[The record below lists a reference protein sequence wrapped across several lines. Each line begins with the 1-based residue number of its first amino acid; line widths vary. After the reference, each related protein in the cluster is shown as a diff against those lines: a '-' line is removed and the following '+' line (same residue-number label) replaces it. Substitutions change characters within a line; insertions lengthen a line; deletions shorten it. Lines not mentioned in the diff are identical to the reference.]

1 MKKNTNELISKINF
15 LTKSLNDLD
24 QKNQLI
30 MKKNE
35 EIRNSIFN
43 IDGIIE
49 AKSKEGN
56 TIPIVKE
63 KKKKNNNLEETNRT
77 KNEEKNK
84 NSFNFTNSD
93 EAGED
98 N

>member
-1 MKKNTNELISKINF
+1 
-15 LTKSLNDLD
+15 
-24 QKNQLI
+24 

-63 KKKKNNNLEETNRT
+63 KNNKNKNNNLEETNRT
-77 KNEEKNK
+77 KNDEKNK

>member
-1 MKKNTNELISKINF
+1 
-15 LTKSLNDLD
+15 
-24 QKNQLI
+24 

-35 EIRNSIFN
+35 EIKNSIFN

-63 KKKKNNNLEETNRT
+63 KKNKNKNKNNNLEETNRT
-77 KNEEKNK
+77 KNDEKNK
-84 NSFNFTNSD
+84 NSFNFTNSA